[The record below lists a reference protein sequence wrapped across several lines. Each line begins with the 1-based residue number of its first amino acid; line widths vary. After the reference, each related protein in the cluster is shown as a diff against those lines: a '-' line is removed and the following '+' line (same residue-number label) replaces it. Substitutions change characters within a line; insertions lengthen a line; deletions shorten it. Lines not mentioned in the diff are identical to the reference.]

1 MFKRLVAAVLALSF
15 GQVPAANAESFFFR
29 YTTEAT
35 KIKTETPEAYAAGDD
50 IQAYYVAATGFAFEK
65 SIPVATRKVVSWR
78 KDSGE
83 FPPGVSLDESTG
95 IMSGVP
101 QAIGENEVLYIGY
114 DTLGRKIARAKMFFN
129 VFEPAGLVTEVNF
142 YAHTNRYFFQ
152 SLPTP
157 AGKQVY
163 RWEPLTPL
171 PEGLSIIGDAV
182 DGTPPKAGTYGIG
195 WRGFDYAGREIAF
208 VYGDFLVEDGPKIS
222 FINDQTINLQAF
234 EGFTARAVVK
244 HRIGT
249 LKFNLVA
256 EGQEPSGLEFDN
268 TTGAISGA
276 FRTFDTSAKYRI
288 TVVDKADGTRGESN
302 VFALSTRPAAVDM
315 ASLTGFTGFI
325 NKPFY
330 QALSFNGVLRGST
343 WTIKEGKLPEG
354 ISLDPSTGV
363 ISGTPTKSDT
373 LSGIVLSVS
382 GESMTTSDSAKL
394 SFTILPDPLELVTK
408 TTSVRVGVPFTTPAP
423 DIVTGKVPPF
433 VFEGEPIFSAAART
447 LRFAAAATGSQ
458 DELVL
463 DKETGVITSTGVTRP
478 GNYSFT
484 MRASNGD
491 AVTSKPFVQTI
502 KVYGQPAISYEPTI
516 VSERL
521 KDLLIEPAIPAMS
534 VAGTPTFT
542 LSGVK
547 PDWMSFDPAT
557 GTIRGKPT
565 NPSTVGTYGPYT
577 VTLTDELNTSGVVSS
592 PFVVKIEDRPPLQ
605 ISLRNLEVERYLP
618 NTVAAFDVANA
629 VGRGYFK
636 LVSGKLGGNLSVSE
650 NGLLVG
656 TTDDPAGTVYSDLV
670 VEVTDGDAM
679 TVETIPAFSI
689 RVIEP
694 RGLAGLNGALEK
706 TVVWPSEAAFS
717 GYLPAPYNTYGERKW
732 TVEGIPDGLTIDQ
745 KTGEFSGT
753 MSSVGLRTMK
763 FKVSDG
769 TNREPAEGTFNL
781 DIREPMSVTAPK
793 VFEFNRNSK
802 GAVGPTVVD
811 GVAPVRFVLNGTLPE
826 GLGFDPNTGEVR
838 GTPVQEGK
846 PGPFSIAV
854 TDAAGTKRSVNFSIK
869 IGPAK
874 PFSFGYAS
882 RVFVS
887 DDVYWLP
894 VTGPENAIGRVV
906 YRIVEGRLPDG
917 LALLSEDTDTPGAIV
932 GMAREFGLFP
942 IVVEGS
948 TDGGKAKYLAKYT
961 VVAQEAGPVGMEGG
975 RFSAHAGVRFSYR
988 PNYSNV
994 VAPLTFKTS
1003 GGIPAGVTV
1012 NAATGAIEGMVADV
1026 GQRPGFEIEVK
1037 DATGKKGKATFELN
1051 VVDKLAI
1058 SMPDTA
1064 AATQYRALEGVGPKS
1079 VSNVIGTARFALAP
1093 SSAPLPSGL
1102 KVNATTGAIE
1112 GAPEVSGTFKGVVV
1126 AVTDD
1131 YDGSEATAAAI
1142 DITVAQRGRL
1152 EINMPY
1158 DITVKRYAKAKIET
1172 TVDNAIGSLTWR
1184 VTPALPKGISLVDG
1198 VVVGSSDE
1206 LVAPKEYAIT
1216 ITDSKGGDLGTAFVT
1231 FILQVVERDPLEVVF
1246 PETVSAKQWAT
1257 TRVEALVGGAAGDV
1271 AYKVTPALPEGL
1283 SFSNGVFSGAP
1294 TKAIPETMYSVVATD
1309 AKGGAAGTFNFSFLL
1324 KAEERDKLAV
1334 TGPASVTFNQYFEAR
1349 FPYEAKNVIGR
1360 ANWTVSP
1367 ALPDWAAMV
1376 NGTIVGT
1383 PPEKLDGVDYVVTLK
1398 DDHDEASQTVRIA
1411 VGDRRPLVLLTDQF
1425 IPALLNNPFR
1435 RYLVVDNA
1443 RGEVSWKHVSGKLP
1457 AGLSFDP
1464 AQGSFYGLPEEFGS
1478 FENVV
1483 VQASDEKGGS
1493 VSKAF
1498 TIQVLQDG
1506 SPIRLYLTELHTHVN
1521 TDLLANGPEILNTY
1535 GAVTYSSTGLGG
1547 TGFSVDPKTGA
1558 LVGKSPTVRTVT
1570 AARTVTDET
1579 SRTATG
1585 GVRITVLPAITATQ
1599 TDQKVVYNVEPAAV
1613 APVAKNIAGEAPSW
1627 SLLSGDLPPGMSV
1640 DQRTGAIVGKP
1651 QNVGRFG
1658 PVVVA
1663 VKDALGGVGKTN
1675 PFYVDAEMNGDPI
1688 KLTIEPFTTYRGAFI
1703 RSAPP
1708 KYENNL
1714 GPVTFFSPEAAALG
1728 LVVNATTGEITGR
1741 VNNLADAFINVSVK
1755 DTGTKRVTSTP
1766 FHLRVIPDLRMTFP
1780 SQSVSRQSEAFS
1792 VTPTVAYQNG
1802 AVVYTKGAGDWP
1814 ESFDVDGKTGAVTS
1828 KTVTASTGVFSG
1840 LTVKAE
1846 VLLNGETLSA
1856 FSNVFSIK
1864 VNPIDAMPV
1873 ISDIVGRVVYGSVG
1887 TAGQP
1892 FSATVVDNK
1901 LGKPWKYD
1909 GTTYR
1914 LNHDLTADTGLAFNS
1929 KTGVISG
1936 TATKSAIY
1944 TDLTITVVSSE
1955 GDKDTTAPFW
1965 FGVAP
1970 EGGIIAKAGTVPA
1983 GKIRQSEALSLPAIV
1998 WENVG
2003 GRATYAR
2010 NGGEP
2015 GLNVNPSTGELT
2027 AAPYAFSPGF
2037 RQTGVEVTDEFG
2049 RKATVMVGITTIED
2063 LKVSGTDFVAK
2074 VDKAVTSEKP
2084 AVAGAIG
2091 TITFT
2096 ASGLPQGLVIN
2107 ASTGVVSGS
2116 FGMDAMGGS
2125 TAKEI
2130 AFTLTATDSGDKK
2143 SASTTVK
2150 IFATADGGYKYFR
2163 IYDVG
2168 RYTYWGCA
2176 YVDLLD
2182 PAGNRVNGY
2191 STSTYGGRA
2200 GANVVTAVSAFYDSC
2215 SIMHKNGAAFMMW
2228 KFSEPQFVT
2237 SVVTTFGNN
2246 WNQTNSYFRNPEF
2259 QYSADGVNWTTIM
2272 VGGPN
2277 NRALV
2282 TTYKLQ

>member
-1 MFKRLVAAVLALSF
+1 MSF
-15 GQVPAANAESFFFR
+15 IQASDAGAQSFFFR
-29 YTTEAT
+29 YNTEASVV
-35 KIKTETPEAYAAGDD
+35 KAETPEEYAAGDD

-65 SIPVATRKVVSWR
+65 SIPVATRKVVSWK
-78 KDSGE
+78 KDSGD
-83 FPPGVSLDESTG
+83 FPSGVSLDESTG
-95 IMSGVP
+95 VISGTP
-101 QAIGENEVLYIGY
+101 QTVGENEVLYIGY

-129 VFEPAGLVTEVNF
+129 VFEPTGLVTEVNF
-142 YAHTNRYFFQ
+142 YAHTNQYFYQ
-152 SLPTP
+152 TLPNP
-157 AGKQVY
+157 EGKQVY

-222 FINDQTINLQAF
+222 FINDQTIDLQAL

-244 HRIGT
+244 HKIGT

-288 TVVDKADGTRGESN
+288 TVVDKADGTKGESN

-343 WTIKEGKLPEG
+343 WKIKEGKLPEG

-363 ISGTPTKSDT
+363 ISGTPTKSGT
-373 LSGIVLSVS
+373 VSGIVLSVS
-382 GESMTTSDSAKL
+382 GEAMTTSDSAKL
-394 SFTILPDPLELVTK
+394 SFTVLPDPLELVTK
-408 TTSVRVGVPFTTPAP
+408 TTLVRVGVPFTTPAP

-458 DELVL
+458 NELVL
-463 DKETGVITSTGVTRP
+463 DKETGVITSPGVTIP

-502 KVYGQPAISYEPTI
+502 KAYEQPAISYDSTV

-521 KDLLIEPAIPAMS
+521 KDLLIEPAVPAMS

-565 NPSTVGTYGPYT
+565 KPSTVGTYGPYT

-605 ISLRNLEVERYLP
+605 ISLNDLEVERYLS
-618 NTVAAFDVANA
+618 NTVAPFHVDNV
-629 VGRGYFK
+629 VGRAHFK
-636 LVSGKLGGNLSVSE
+636 LISGKLGGDLSISE

-656 TTDDPAGTVYSDLV
+656 TTDDAAGTVYPDLV
-670 VEVTDGDAM
+670 VAVTDDDAM
-679 TVETIPAFSI
+679 TVETIPSFSI

-694 RGLAGLNGALEK
+694 RGLAALNGSLEK
-706 TVVWPSEAAFS
+706 SIVWPADVTFS
-717 GYLPAPYNTYGERKW
+717 DFMPAPYNTYGERRW
-732 TVEGIPDGLTIDQ
+732 TVEGAPEGLKIDE
-745 KTGEFSGT
+745 KTGAFSGT
-753 MSSVGLRTMK
+753 ITSVGLRAIK
-763 FKVSDG
+763 FRVSDG
-769 TNREPAEGTFNL
+769 TNRAPAEGTLNL

-793 VFEFNRNSK
+793 VFAFNRNSK
-802 GAVGPTVVD
+802 GAVGPTVVN
-811 GVAPVRFVLNGTLPE
+811 GVSPVRFALTGALPNGLV
-826 GLGFDPNTGEVR
+826 FDTSTGEVK
-838 GTPVQEGK
+838 GVPAQQGK
-846 PGPFSIAV
+846 SGPLSIIV
-854 TDAAGTKRSVNFSIK
+854 TDAAGTTRSVEFSLEV
-869 IGPAK
+869 GPPK
-874 PFSFGYAS
+874 PFSFGYAN
-882 RVFVS
+882 RVFLS
-887 DDVYWLP
+887 DNVYWLP
-894 VTGPENAIGRVV
+894 VAGPENAIGAVTYKV
-906 YRIVEGRLPDG
+906 VEGRLPNG
-917 LALLSEDTDTPGAIV
+917 LSLLGEGSELPGAIV

-942 IVVEGS
+942 ITVEGS
-948 TDGGKAKYLAKYT
+948 TDGGKTKYSAKYT

-975 RFSAHAGVRFSYR
+975 RFTAHAGVPFSYK
-988 PNYSNV
+988 PNYTNV
-994 VAPLTFKTS
+994 VAPLTFKSS
-1003 GGIPAGVTV
+1003 GVVPAGVTV
-1012 NAATGAIEGMVADV
+1012 NAATGAIEGTVADV
-1026 GQRPGFEIEVK
+1026 GQRPGFDIEVK

-1064 AATQYRALEGVGPKS
+1064 AATQYRALEGVAPKS
-1079 VSNVIGTARFALAP
+1079 MSNVIGTAKFALAP

-1102 KVNATTGAIE
+1102 KVNAATGAIE
-1112 GAPEVSGTFKGVVV
+1112 GAPEVSGTFKGVIVTM
-1126 AVTDD
+1126 TDD

-1158 DITVKRYAKAKIET
+1158 DITVKRYAEAKIET
-1172 TVDNAIGSLTWR
+1172 TVDNAIGSLNWR
-1184 VTPALPKGISLVDG
+1184 VTPALPTGISLVDG

-1246 PETVSAKQWAT
+1246 PETISAKQWAT

-1283 SFSNGVFSGAP
+1283 SFSKGVLSGAP
-1294 TKAIPETMYSVVATD
+1294 TMAVPETRYSVVATD
-1309 AKGGAAGTFNFSFLL
+1309 AKGGTAGTFNFSFLL
-1324 KAEERDKLAV
+1324 KADERDKLTL
-1334 TGPASVTFNQYFEAR
+1334 TGPASLPFNQYFEAR

-1383 PPEKLDGVDYVVTLK
+1383 PLEKLDGVDYVVTLK

-1411 VGDRRPLVLLTDQF
+1411 VGDRRPLALLTDQV
-1425 IPALLNNPFR
+1425 IPSLLNNPFR
-1435 RYLVVDNA
+1435 RYLVLDNA
-1443 RGEVSWKHVSGKLP
+1443 RGEVTWKHVSGKLP

-1464 AQGSFYGLPEEFGS
+1464 AQGSFYGWPEEFGS

-1483 VQASDEKGGS
+1483 VQANDEKGGS

-1506 SPIRLYLTELHTHVN
+1506 SPIRLQLTELYTHVN

-1547 TGFSVDPKTGA
+1547 TGFSVDTKTGA

-1585 GVRITVLPAITATQ
+1585 GIRITVLPAITVTQ
-1599 TDQKVVYNVEPAAV
+1599 VDQNVVYNVEPAAV
-1613 APVAKNIAGEAPSW
+1613 APVAKNIAGEAPVW
-1627 SLLSGDLPPGMSV
+1627 SLASGELPPGMSV
-1640 DQRTGAIVGKP
+1640 DPGTGSIVGKP
-1651 QNVGRFG
+1651 MNVGRFG

-1703 RSAPP
+1703 RSATP

-1714 GPVTFFSPEAAALG
+1714 GAVTFFSPEAAALG
-1728 LVVNATTGEITGR
+1728 LSVNATTGEITGR
-1741 VNNLADAFINVSVK
+1741 VDKLVDAFINVSVK

-1766 FHLRVIPDLRMTFP
+1766 FHLRIIPDLRMTFP
-1780 SQSVSRQSEAFS
+1780 SQSVSRQAETFS

-1802 AVVYTKGAGDWP
+1802 AVVYSKGAGEWP
-1814 ESFDVDGKTGAVTS
+1814 ESFDVDSKTGAVIS
-1828 KTVTASTGVFSG
+1828 KAVTASTGVFSG

-1856 FSNVFSIK
+1856 FSNAFSIK

-1873 ISDIVGRVVYGSVG
+1873 ISDIVGRVVYGTVG

-1901 LGKPWKYD
+1901 VGKPWNYD

-1914 LNHDLTADTGLAFNS
+1914 LNHDLTLDTGLAFNS

-1936 TATKSAIY
+1936 TATKYVIY

-1970 EGGIIAKAGTVPA
+1970 AGPITAKAGSVPSP
-1983 GKIRQSEALSLPAIV
+1983 KIRQSDALSLPAIV

-2010 NGGEP
+2010 NGGEG
-2015 GLNVNPSTGELT
+2015 GLNVNPTTGEMT
-2027 AAPYAFSPGF
+2027 AAPYAFAPGF
-2037 RQTGVEVTDEFG
+2037 RQSGIEVTDEFG
-2049 RKATVMVGITTIED
+2049 RKATVMVGVTSIDD
-2063 LKVSGTDFVAK
+2063 LKVAGTDFLAK
-2074 VDKAVTSEKP
+2074 VDKPTTSEKP
-2084 AVAGAIG
+2084 TVSGAIG

-2096 ASGLPQGLVIN
+2096 ASGLPQGLAIN
-2107 ASTGVVSGS
+2107 ASTGIVSGS
-2116 FGMDAMGGS
+2116 LAMDAMGGA
-2125 TAKEI
+2125 TVKEI
-2130 AFTLTATDSGDKK
+2130 VFTLTATDAGDGK

-2168 RYTYWGCA
+2168 NFTYWGCA
-2176 YVDLLD
+2176 YVDLMD

-2191 STSTYGGRA
+2191 STSPYGGRT
-2200 GANVVTAVSAFYDSC
+2200 GINVITTVSAFYDSC
-2215 SIMHKNGAAFMMW
+2215 SLRSKNGVAFMTW
-2228 KFSEPQFVT
+2228 TFSEPQFVT
-2237 SVVTTFGNN
+2237 SVVTTFGNT

-2277 NRALV
+2277 NKALV
-2282 TTYKLQ
+2282 TTYNLK